1 MCASATSTLTRQEM
15 ADLQVFSVLA
25 STENAQAER
34 HRADAPIDSTLAVP
48 LGALDRA
55 LCYVRIVGELRK
67 LGIAVSATLV
77 RHVLARAGI
86 PPARLMSDGATSS
99 AACSANT
106 KPRREDGV
114 CAPHE
119 VWSLPDL
126 GLVRRREGT
135 AFAEASLNGGIRSG
149 NATQTSDFEHN
160 SLRDGAL
167 CGPPSSGQQA
177 KEAGCRGG
185 PYGA

>member
-1 MCASATSTLTRQEM
+1 MRDRL
-15 ADLQVFSVLA
+15 
-25 STENAQAER
+25 
-34 HRADAPIDSTLAVP
+34 HR
-48 LGALDRA
+48 
-55 LCYVRIVGELRK
+55 RIR
-67 LGIAVSATLV
+67 
-77 RHVLARAGI
+77 
-86 PPARLMSDGATSS
+86 
-99 AACSANT
+99 
-106 KPRREDGV
+106 PRRKRLDQLAEELWRGDPNAHRVRDRGPANLV
-114 CAPHE
+114 CRPLE
-119 VWSLPDL
+119 VWSVPDL

-135 AFAEASLNGGIRSG
+135 AFAEASLNGGIRSV